1 MDLLR
6 SRTPLRPREPGERP
20 PPDTSPRLRPGY
32 VVATTAVVVVL
43 ATLGLVLI
51 RAAGSGSENTPRDL
65 GEEAAAQSV
74 AAFDPSLALPLT
86 LADTGFGGGSADDAT
101 AEQGPGAAGVCGQRP
116 AVEGLLAWHGNRLT
130 DTTQKRR
137 VGQVLARFRSTT
149 QASAFLSANDGLL
162 GCDRWET
169 TIGDRTVAFTAV
181 SSPAPAGLGE
191 EARQLDLASVG
202 DGDRWYL
209 RILLIRAG
217 DQVLQLSYVSGT
229 RADLDE
235 LDALAPT
242 ALAAL

>member
-20 PPDTSPRLRPGY
+20 PPDSSPRLRPGY

-51 RAAGSGSENTPRDL
+51 RAAGSGSGATARDV
-65 GEEAAAQSV
+65 GQEAAAQSV
-74 AAFDPSLALPLT
+74 ASFDPALALPLT
-86 LADTGFGGGSADDAT
+86 LADTGFDGGRTDDAT
-101 AEQGPGAAGVCGQRP
+101 AEQGPGAVGVCGQRP
-116 AVEGLLAWHGNRLT
+116 GVEGLRAWRANRLT
-130 DTTQKRR
+130 DATQQRR
-137 VGQVLARFRSTT
+137 VGQLLARFRSTT

-169 TIGDRTVAFTAV
+169 TVGDRTVAFTAT

-191 EARQLDLASVG
+191 EARQLDLASMG

-209 RILLIRAG
+209 RILLIRQG
-217 DQVLQLSYVSGT
+217 DQVLQLSYASGT
-229 RADLDE
+229 RSDLDD
-235 LDALAPT
+235 LGTLAPA